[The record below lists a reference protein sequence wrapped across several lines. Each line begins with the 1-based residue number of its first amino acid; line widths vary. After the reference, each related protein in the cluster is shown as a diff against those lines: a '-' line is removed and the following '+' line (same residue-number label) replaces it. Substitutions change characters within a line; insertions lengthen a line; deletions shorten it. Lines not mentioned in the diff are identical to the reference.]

1 MGKILQFKSCAVGGE
16 YNGLGAVTPSSY
28 GYISVQTPANI
39 VNHINSCYAND
50 VNLAGKVTGIG
61 YGWQKYIIPSS
72 GNVKFT
78 VRGAAGGS
86 TGKSGYFINPIT
98 GAVSGSGNRPGRG
111 AKIVGISKLKKDD
124 ILYILV
130 GMRGWC
136 NNGSDWGSGGG
147 GASVVLKDNPA
158 GTYTFAPMNRKVDVL
173 FVAGGGGGCYDS
185 SFGSTYYGGD
195 AVVTN
200 GSNTNGGS
208 ASGGSGGAG
217 LTGNGAKGN
226 GPCASYSL
234 LSGSSPTGAQHAVH
248 YGGWGGGGCPYD
260 GGGAGAGYSG
270 GNALGNSKGGAGGT
284 SYINPSLC
292 EEVSRGYAS
301 VEADSGR
308 NLTNPWTAYGFV
320 ELELGRDE
328 NKYILAKDNE
338 GYKYFDGSECIDGS
352 IRPTFTDKWQL
363 IGSQSM
369 PDEDTYKDYGNVVIN
384 NRIGL
389 LDDARFLVMSKEPKE
404 TISISG
410 YVNGAL
416 LEQVQDV
423 SISDISLIK
432 SITSTHNVENL
443 DVKFAMSK
451 DNGKTWQTYSFGSWD
466 NIDIHNKQEFMNNGW
481 SLSQFATIPLEDW
494 NSYKAKTIRFAACIT
509 QNGPNGKT
517 ILDNIREI
525 ADLVGSWR
533 HFKESEAQYEY
544 ISDTE
549 LKVTFLEGG
558 NYKVNY
564 LDQLNPAT
572 IST

>member
-61 YGWQKYIIPSS
+61 YGWQKYIVPSS

-86 TGKSGYFINPIT
+86 TGKSGYSINPIT

-217 LTGNGAKGN
+217 LTGNGTKGN

-338 GYKYFDGSECIDGS
+338 GYKYFDGYECIDGS
-352 IRPTFTDKWQL
+352 IRPTFTNKWQL

-389 LDDARFLVMSKEPKE
+389 LDDACFLVMSKEPKE

-410 YVNGAL
+410 HVNGAL
-416 LEQVQDV
+416 LEQIQDV
-423 SISDISLIK
+423 SISDISIIK

-451 DNGKTWQTYSFGSWD
+451 DNGKTWQTYNFGSWD

-494 NSYKAKTIRFAACIT
+494 NNYKAKTIRFAACIT